1 MAKSVPG
8 QAMTTTVK
16 NCVLEV
22 AQSMGYQ
29 DVKEEQVEAVSEFVG
44 GKDVFVALPT
54 GYGKSFCYGCLP
66 GVFERAKGRE
76 NGIVLIVSPLVAL
89 MKDQVASF
97 ETKGVSAVHLAGN
110 VSQEVKMEVVSG
122 NYRLVFLSPEQL
134 LTVKKWR
141 IMLQSQVYRVQLVG
155 LVVDEA
161 HCVKKW

>member
-1 MAKSVPG
+1 
-8 QAMTTTVK
+8 
-16 NCVLEV
+16 
-22 AQSMGYQ
+22 
-29 DVKEEQVEAVSEFVG
+29 
-44 GKDVFVALPT
+44 
-54 GYGKSFCYGCLP
+54 
-66 GVFERAKGRE
+66 
-76 NGIVLIVSPLVAL
+76 

-141 IMLQSQVYRVQLVG
+141 IMLQSQVYREQLVA